1 LVIYFSFPGQN
12 GKCLPIG
19 KAGVLW
25 QVLSVRGQIP
35 SSRHRSSGASE
46 AALVICKV
54 TVVHRECPAVDFIA
68 FIGA

>member
-12 GKCLPIG
+12 GMCLSMG
-19 KAGVLW
+19 RAGVFW
-25 QVLSVRGQIP
+25 QVLSVRGQVP
-35 SSRHRSSGASE
+35 YSRNRSSGAIQ
-46 AALVICKV
+46 AALVICEV